1 MKAISDYIMN
11 MLGIKLLNERNIRND
26 FGLKLLN
33 INNLKMCQ
41 EQSRKIKAIILVSF
55 EIEADA

>member
-1 MKAISDYIMN
+1 

-33 INNLKMCQ
+33 ENNMKMCQ